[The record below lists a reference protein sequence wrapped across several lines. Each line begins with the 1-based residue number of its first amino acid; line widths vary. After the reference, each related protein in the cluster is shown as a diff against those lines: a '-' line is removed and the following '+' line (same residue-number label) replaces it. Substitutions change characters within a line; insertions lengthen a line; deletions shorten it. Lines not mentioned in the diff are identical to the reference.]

1 MVSNHGR
8 RSSVAGF
15 KSKKIFCSGVSK
27 LSGKNCQAKGFPT
40 NKFNKH
46 GIQIYKCRFHGAQ
59 NTNFYGFRD
68 RANRGGFNKLGYTDD
83 KKIKSLASLKQFRD
97 KDLDYVRNYYYEK
110 VKPRVDSLGR
120 YSSKYSIR
128 AIKRRKN
135 SCKYKEGRNITDQLD
150 QVLSVLEARGK
161 QGNQNQD

>member
-1 MVSNHGR
+1 MGISR
-8 RSSVAGF
+8 
-15 KSKKIFCSGVSK
+15 
-27 LSGKNCQAKGFPT
+27 LSGKPCQAKGFPT

-46 GIQIYKCRFHGAQ
+46 NVQIFKCRYHGSQ

-68 RANRGGFNKLGYTDD
+68 RANRGGFNKPGYTDE

-120 YSSKYSIR
+120 YSSKYNLR
-128 AIKRRKN
+128 AVKRRQN
-135 SCKYKEGRNITDQLD
+135 SSKYKEGRDITDQLD

-161 QGNQNQD
+161 QGNQSQD

>member
-8 RSSVAGF
+8 KNSVAGF
-15 KSKKIFCSGVSK
+15 KSKKIFCMDMSR
-27 LSGKNCQAKGFPT
+27 LSGKPCQAKGFPT
-40 NKFNKH
+40 NKFNKQ

-68 RANRGGFNKLGYTDD
+68 RANRGGFNKPGYTDE

-135 SCKYKEGRNITDQLD
+135 SCKYKERRDLTLQLEE
-150 QVLSVLEARGK
+150 VLRLLKSRK
-161 QGNQNQD
+161 QQGTESKS